1 MEDKRVHEINIKK
14 LWQGRYVSIREN
26 HLLKGSYSGGLI
38 VRHDRKKMFI
48 PADICKRDFM
58 QKKEK
63 GTKVESKWGKPY
75 YIIDFR
81 WNPTEEEHR
90 RGVLI

>member
-1 MEDKRVHEINIKK
+1 MNYKSLCPKFLYYNCSTKNNVLNK
-14 LWQGRYVSIREN
+14 LNWPQI
-26 HLLKGSYSGGLI
+26 LLEWFHKN
-38 VRHDRKKMFI
+38 
-48 PADICKRDFM
+48 KRDFM

-90 RGVLI
+90 QGVLL